1 MCDGVVYNTPMNTI
15 GIGDP
20 VPFGINSFGSGDRF
34 DTTPGSNRKSKNKN
48 KKIYSKPPV
57 KHPFNGIQQM
67 PLIVMSNKSKKR

>member
-20 VPFGINSFGSGDRF
+20 VPASMGTFGSGDRF
-34 DTTPGSNRKSKNKN
+34 DGGIGKKSKNKN

-57 KHPFNGIQQM
+57 QYSFKGIQQM
-67 PLIVMSNKSKKR
+67 PLIVYKNKKG